1 MLNTAQRLFDLLD
14 PFVEGCCPFLFALA
28 NIEQG
33 VEAGEPHAAHP
44 FTQRSMSLLAGVA
57 MPARKDMLRFLYFS

>member
-1 MLNTAQRLFDLLD
+1 MQRLFDLLE

-33 VEAGEPHAAHP
+33 VEAGEPMP
-44 FTQRSMSLLAGVA
+44 RTLSTQRSMSLLAGVA
-57 MPARKDMLRFLYFS
+57 MPARKDMLRLKVRT